1 MKNICVFGS
10 SSSTLHKIYYE
21 DAYLLG
27 SLIAK
32 NGYGLVFGA
41 GDMGMMGSCARGV
54 HSIEGGHV
62 TGVIPSFMNTSGI
75 AYSKC
80 DELIITE
87 SMRERKRQMEELSQ
101 VFVTVAGGFG
111 TFEEL
116 FEVITLKQLVRHKKQ
131 ILILNTNGYYNKL
144 IGFLDECVTQNF
156 SNPQNNMVYTV
167 VNTPQEV
174 MTAIK
179 NYQYSPLDTKRF
191 SHTNEE

>member
-75 AYSKC
+75 AYPKC

-101 VFVTVAGGFG
+101 VFVIVAGGFG